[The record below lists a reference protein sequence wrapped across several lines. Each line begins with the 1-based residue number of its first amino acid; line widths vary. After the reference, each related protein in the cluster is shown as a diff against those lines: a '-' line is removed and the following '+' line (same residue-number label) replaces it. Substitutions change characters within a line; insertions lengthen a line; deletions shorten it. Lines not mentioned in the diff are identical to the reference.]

1 MGAVTLRSSTI
12 AMLALIL
19 ANLTMI
25 AVAVAQ
31 YPPFFYQPGAR
42 IFVLESTSALAAYA
56 VAALRVGR
64 SKSASWDAILRV
76 AFLFGIL
83 SGIVEAL
90 NIALENAIPA
100 IHTPALPIAFMLAIF
115 TSWGVA
121 AFRGGRTLNSVR
133 AGVLTAVSSAA
144 ICLLIAVAA
153 GFVIQFFAAKP
164 EPAYI
169 STWAE
174 FKRSGW
180 TDARAFGLANT
191 LDSAFSHLLVAPGVA
206 LIFGGVASLLA
217 RFSPPKETSAAPVNR
232 SGS

>member
-1 MGAVTLRSSTI
+1 
-12 AMLALIL
+12 
-19 ANLTMI
+19 MI

-121 AFRGGRTLNSVR
+121 AFLFFSTP
-133 AGVLTAVSSAA
+133 VLCFQQLAA
-144 ICLLIAVAA
+144 S
-153 GFVIQFFAAKP
+153 FPKTP
-164 EPAYI
+164 
-169 STWAE
+169 
-174 FKRSGW
+174 GW
-180 TDARAFGLANT
+180 GYPN
-191 LDSAFSHLLVAPGVA
+191 
-206 LIFGGVASLLA
+206 
-217 RFSPPKETSAAPVNR
+217 TSAPTFAPAVTCATWR
-232 SGS
+232 LYPLSPQSIAHTFRRHGGCVYSSRALPTTHRPLPTLPI